1 MLLLLWSKLGRN
13 SFSFKMIES
22 LPNFITRQTN
32 TQNEFLESNP
42 SYAFFALY
50 TECSRYNWVQKGAI
64 SNEHFRKLQT
74 QKNRFRQNLLSFENV

>member
-50 TECSRYNWVQKGAI
+50 TECSRYIRVQKSAI
-64 SNEHFRKLQT
+64 SNEHCKTANSEKPLWT
-74 QKNRFRQNLLSFENV
+74 KLLSFENV

>member
-22 LPNFITRQTN
+22 LANFVTRQTN
-32 TQNEFLESNP
+32 TQNEFLV
-42 SYAFFALY
+42 FALY
-50 TECSRYNWVQKGAI
+50 TECSLYIWVQKSAT

-74 QKNRFRQNLLSFENV
+74 QKNRFGQNLLSFENV